1 MVADHG
7 AVGQNV
13 MPMLHD
19 ADEGCVVIDRE
30 SMPGVD
36 LVGSELD
43 RVTLGPAGV
52 RAVSAV
58 ELAWGEDRVYALSRA
73 VVRDDATK
81 VPLMVR
87 VLRTR
92 YTSQI

>member
-36 LVGSELD
+36 LVGSELE

-58 ELAWGEDRVYALSRA
+58 VLAWRDDSESVLARA

-92 YTSQI
+92 NTSQI